1 MKELEDFAFQGCS
14 KPLVYD
20 TAAAGED
27 VRGGRREGR
36 GGKGREERGEG
47 RGGRGGEGREGGG
60 GRKEEKKRG
69 GKRREDRCRITKH
82 ARV

>member
-1 MKELEDFAFQGCS
+1 M
-14 KPLVYD
+14 VYD

-47 RGGRGGEGREGGG
+47 RGGRGGEGRRERGGERGEGGMLATSCILQV
-60 GRKEEKKRG
+60 RNFLAATIVT
-69 GKRREDRCRITKH
+69 C
-82 ARV
+82 V